1 MVHEYKLIE
10 VDEAHLLRD
19 RLDLLDEAYYLD
31 RSTFRPIRG
40 VENHETGTYQCVGD
54 ASLPKDLLVDLIKI
68 SPKKPLPLSKI
79 VINKYDVGDWIPKHC
94 DDHGPAY
101 FTTLHL
107 EDSDEGLSYEG
118 GFSKNKAG
126 WTKEYPTDLIHWV
139 EPVIKP
145 RYTII
150 YLYDRGIGNFGGIKI

>member
-1 MVHEYKLIE
+1 MVHKYKLIE
-10 VDEAHLLRD
+10 IEEAHSFKK
-19 RLDLLDEAYYLD
+19 RLDALDDAYYID
-31 RSTFRPIRG
+31 RSIIAPNRG
-40 VENHETGTYQCVGD
+40 LNGEVGAYHSIGD
-54 ASLPKDLLVDLIKI
+54 KSLPKDLLEDLRKI
-68 SPKKPLPLSKI
+68 APKKDLPLTKI
-79 VINKYDVGDWIPKHC
+79 VVNKYRVGDWIPPHN
-94 DDHGPAY
+94 DDVGPAY
-101 FTTLHL
+101 CSTLHL

>member
-10 VDEAHLLRD
+10 VEEAHSLRD
-19 RLDLLDEAYYLD
+19 RLDLLDDAYYLD

-40 VENHETGTYQCVGD
+40 VENHEIGSYQCVGD
-54 ASLPKDLLVDLIKI
+54 TSLPKELLVDLIKI

-79 VINKYDVGDWIPKHC
+79 VINKYDVRHWIPKHC

>member
-1 MVHEYKLIE
+1 MVHKYKLIE
-10 VDEAHLLRD
+10 VEEAHSFKK
-19 RLDLLDEAYYLD
+19 RLDALDDAYYID
-31 RSTFRPIRG
+31 RSIIAPNRG
-40 VENHETGTYQCVGD
+40 LNGEVGAYHSIGD
-54 ASLPKDLLVDLIKI
+54 KSLPKDLLEDLRKI
-68 SPKKPLPLSKI
+68 APKKDLPLTKI
-79 VINKYDVGDWIPKHC
+79 VINKYCVGDWIPPHN
-94 DDHGPAY
+94 DDVGPAY
-101 FTTLHL
+101 CSTLHL
-107 EDSDEGLSYEG
+107 EDSEEGLSYEG

>member
-10 VDEAHLLRD
+10 VEEAHSLKD
-19 RLDLLDEAYYLD
+19 RLDLLDDAYYLD

-40 VENHETGTYQCVGD
+40 VENHEVGSYQCVGD
-54 ASLPKDLLVDLIKI
+54 TSLPKDLLVDLVKI

-94 DDHGPAY
+94 DDHGLAY

-107 EDSDEGLSYEG
+107 EDSEEGLSYEG
-118 GFSKNKAG
+118 GFSKNVAG
-126 WTKEYPTDLIHWV
+126 WAKEYPTDLLHWV
-139 EPVIKP
+139 EPVVKP
-145 RYTII
+145 RYTVIF
-150 YLYDRGIGNFGGIKI
+150 LYDRGIGNFGGIKI

>member
-1 MVHEYKLIE
+1 M
-10 VDEAHLLRD
+10 
-19 RLDLLDEAYYLD
+19 
-31 RSTFRPIRG
+31 
-40 VENHETGTYQCVGD
+40 
-54 ASLPKDLLVDLIKI
+54 SLPRDLLVDFIKI

-107 EDSDEGLSYEG
+107 EDSEEGLSYEG

>member
-1 MVHEYKLIE
+1 MVHEYQLIE
-10 VDEAHLLRD
+10 VEEAHSIKK
-19 RLDLLDEAYYLD
+19 RLDALDDAYYID
-31 RSTFRPIRG
+31 RSVIAPNRG
-40 VENHETGTYQCVGD
+40 LNGEVGAYHSIGD
-54 ASLPKDLLVDLIKI
+54 KSLPKDLLEDLRKI
-68 SPKKPLPLSKI
+68 APKKDLPLTKI
-79 VINKYDVGDWIPKHC
+79 VVNRYRVGDWIPPHN
-94 DDHGPAY
+94 DDVGPAY
-101 FTTLHL
+101 CSTLHL
-107 EDSDEGLSYEG
+107 EDSEEGLSYEG

>member
-10 VDEAHLLRD
+10 EEEAYSLRD
-19 RLDLLDEAYYLD
+19 RLDLLEDAYYLD

-40 VENHETGTYQCVGD
+40 VENHETGSYQCIGD

-79 VINKYDVGDWIPKHC
+79 VINKYIAGDWIPKHC